1 MRYTKTALLAFGC
14 GLLLGL
20 VVLGTEIKSPERVA
34 SGLMAPGIAAIPVGM
49 VADWRR
55 TIKIARGAPRP
66 GSRLRRDGPRAP
78 LAGRE
83 NRFRRS
89 DRVTP
94 AHQPY

>member
-66 GSRLRRDGPRAP
+66 GVKTAARRASRTARRPRKSVSP
-78 LAGRE
+78 KR
-83 NRFRRS
+83 
-89 DRVTP
+89 
-94 AHQPY
+94 